1 MNIIIGKDNA
11 EAMKSK
17 YTVLPLEDMK
27 FKSNPDLPATT
38 AYCLIEKIPVS
49 EINKINEYANLHIK
63 FYENYQKG
71 NFTFCEQALEHLVG
85 KWGGEIDSYYQIMSD
100 RICKYKEQD
109 NKDWDP
115 ILYK

>member
-1 MNIIIGKDNA
+1 MDEHNYWQRQCRSNEGKVY
-11 EAMKSK
+11 S
-17 YTVLPLEDMK
+17 
-27 FKSNPDLPATT
+27 T
-38 AYCLIEKIPVS
+38 ASRRHEVT
-49 EINKINEYANLHIK
+49 EINKTDEYTSLHVK

-100 RICKYKEQD
+100 RISKYKQQD